1 MSETLSTSPARVPRP
16 EPTWLAS
23 SAPIALPRMPRIGA
37 ACACALSGSAEP
49 IAPTDCWATGSTRT
63 FQTSVVLTTHSARLQ
78 AAAVVT
84 PDGKPVV
91 SSSQWSASRTASDT
105 LDCCAGVGVGSGDWA
120 TVLRA
125 RSRATSQ
132 LSGPSYGF
140 ISDWSWP
147 KICVR
152 SGS

>member
-1 MSETLSTSPARVPRP
+1 MSETLSTSPASVPRP

-37 ACACALSGSAEP
+37 AWACAPSGSAEP
-49 IAPTDCWATGSTRT
+49 IAPTDCWATGSTST

-78 AAAVVT
+78 AVAVVT
-84 PDGKPVV
+84 PEGKSVV
-91 SSSQWSASRTASDT
+91 SSSQWSASWTASAT
-105 LDCCAGVGVGSGDWA
+105 RACWAAVGVGSGDWA

-132 LSGPSYGF
+132 LSGPS
-140 ISDWSWP
+140 
-147 KICVR
+147 
-152 SGS
+152 